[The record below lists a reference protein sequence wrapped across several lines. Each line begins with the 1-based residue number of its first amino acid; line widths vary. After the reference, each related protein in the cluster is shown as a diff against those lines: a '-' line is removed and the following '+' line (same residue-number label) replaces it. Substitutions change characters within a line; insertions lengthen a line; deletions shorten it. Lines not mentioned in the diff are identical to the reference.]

1 MSRIA
6 FSEGFRAGLMAFVQS
21 TGIPGV
27 LVIKPVR
34 HGDKR
39 GYFSETYNRKS
50 LAEAGIDVNFVQD
63 NESLS
68 AEVGTIRGLHFQIPP
83 FEQTKLV
90 RVLTGAI
97 LDVAVD
103 LRPGSSSYGAHVGVR
118 LSAEEGN
125 QLLIPAGF
133 AHGFCTL
140 EPDTR
145 VFYKVDQYYSAAHDA
160 GLIWNDPDIGIKW
173 PVSEEGAILSEKD
186 RRLSGL
192 AGFKSPFIFGDDK

>member
-1 MSRIA
+1 MIKALCSFANEMIT
-6 FSEGFRAGLMAFVQS
+6 VQTTS
-21 TGIPGV
+21 IPDV
-27 LVIKPVR
+27 KILTPRR
-34 HGDKR
+34 HGDAR
-39 GYFSETYNRKS
+39 GYFSESYNRRA
-50 LAEAGIDVNFVQD
+50 LADAGIDIDFVQD

-68 AEVGTIRGLHFQIPP
+68 AEAGTIRGLHFQAPP

-97 LDVAVD
+97 LDVALD
-103 LRPGSSSYGAHVGVR
+103 LRAGSPTYGQHVAVR

-140 EPDTR
+140 APDTR

-160 GLIWNDPDIGIKW
+160 GLLWNDPDIGIEW
-173 PVSEEGAILSEKD
+173 PVSSGSAVLSEKD
-186 RRLSGL
+186 GKLPAF
-192 AGFKSPFIFGDDK
+192 AGFRSPFAYQTL

>member
-1 MSRIA
+1 
-6 FSEGFRAGLMAFVQS
+6 MAFVQS

-68 AEVGTIRGLHFQIPP
+68 AEVGTIRGLHFQTPP

-103 LRPGSSSYGAHVGVR
+103 LRQGSPTYGAHVGVR

-145 VFYKVDQYYSAAHDA
+145 VFYKVDQHYSAAHDA

-173 PVSEEGAILSEKD
+173 PVSKEGAILSEKD
-186 RRLSGL
+186 RRLPGL
-192 AGFKSPFIFGDDK
+192 VGFKSPFIFGDDK